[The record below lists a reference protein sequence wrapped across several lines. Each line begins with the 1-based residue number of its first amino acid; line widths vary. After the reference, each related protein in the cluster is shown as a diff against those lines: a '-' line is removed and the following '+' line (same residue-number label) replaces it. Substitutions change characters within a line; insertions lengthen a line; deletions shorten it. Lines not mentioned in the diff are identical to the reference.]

1 MISGGRANSGHIT
14 LRSGPAT
21 ALVLVVLMLIAS
33 FPAQLA
39 SADTAKTF
47 SDGKTAETLTYNAVG
62 KATVNVSVPDD
73 AAVKKAGFDIDSQ
86 ELAPGQGYP
95 MDVTVDVG
103 ADGSTEWA
111 FTGTGVGAVG
121 HQSLLSDGSSTG
133 TVKFSYSLGSID
145 TSLRLLLP
153 KFAKIKDGSLWV
165 DGNGSAYQ
173 PVQAQVLKG
182 TFMGTELGWSGA
194 NVGDLNHDGWDDLAV
209 SAMGQAKVYLFYG
222 GPGFDATPDMTF
234 SGPLNKYFG
243 NQIVGLGDVNGD
255 NIDDMAISENGSLA
269 VRVYFGGPN
278 LDPIPDLNL
287 TGQPA
292 LITYYGYCIAGG
304 SDLNGDGFNDIA
316 VGDYFY
322 DNTNEGRVYIYKGGP
337 AIDNVSDYILTVG
350 MFYPLAHSLAMGGD
364 LDGDGWD
371 DLAVGD
377 PDLGGFS
384 MGGKV
389 YIFKGGP
396 GFGGPPITKAVSLI
410 RDDLFAWDM
419 DIRHDVNG
427 DGIDDLI
434 VGAPDNGTGRVY
446 IYWGRANWPGTAG
459 PSVTIFGE
467 VPGDFFGY
475 SVSGLGDL
483 NGDGLS
489 ELLVGAPGYSNSNF
503 YGKVYFI
510 NGSTNPQRPGATTI
524 VSKLANAYAGWW
536 VEDLGNILNDGGHDI
551 AISEAG
557 NDSNRGDVKIFRP
570 TWGLGAP
577 KLSLDTAVASGL
589 DVILQ
594 NGTRQATFTA
604 SDLQNA
610 LDGSSVHSTD
620 SYGNQFALLTFTVS
634 STGTGTMGLRGI
646 SINYTAQTAGVMSLK
661 NAFNAVLTKA
671 RTGGAS
677 GQKVPVPIS
686 VSAASKGRL
695 VLSGL
700 IVDYTPNKAPV
711 AIIDAVIPTAI
722 DAGDQ
727 VLLSGHGTDDSKV
740 VAFNWSSDLQGLLGD
755 TPNLSVNLTV
765 VGIHTISF
773 KVRDD
778 LGRWS
783 LPATAFVTVTKRDL
797 SPEVWIDSPAEGMMV
812 AGTVPVMGH
821 YSDPDAGDV
830 VNIEVSID
838 SGGWGAANTVP
849 ASGTWSFVWDAAN
862 ETDGSHVIT
871 ARAYDGHIYSALAIV
886 NVTVIHPVPGL
897 QIVPPTSVQAYP
909 GDRVEL
915 DFTVKNTGTGPGL
928 FRLGTSTDPYE
939 LVEMTTPTLEL
950 GPGNSSVVKVFV
962 HIDKAMKP
970 PADVDVGLK
979 ARLSDDPAITA
990 EGTATVHVLVK
1001 PPNPAEQ
1008 AVGIEA
1014 PQDALGKAG
1023 TEVTYVFKL
1032 TNKGTAQDSYDIKAV
1047 SKDGWTASI
1056 TVGGGAVTGP
1066 VKLDAGAK
1074 VDVTVTVQIP
1084 PKAKGNS
1091 LSELTLTV
1099 KSTNFPL
1106 VNASASVRTKVQAQ
1120 PVKTSVISV
1129 PYVQIGLVIV
1139 VAVVCAM
1146 GAVIGGTEWGT
1157 FGFFWLLIPL
1167 YSRLKKEAVL
1177 DNFKRGEINAFIRLN
1192 PGTYYNEIK
1201 KHLDVSNGVLTYH
1214 LNRLEFEGYIKS
1226 KVNGRYKHYFPAD
1239 MRIPDRIITL
1249 NDMQRALL
1257 KFIRDKKWVTQAEIS
1272 EQLDI
1277 PVPTVSRHLNRL
1289 IEAEMVAMEKR
1300 GNLNYYAIRGDWAGV
1315 LRPEEGAVST
1325 YDVGGSP
1332 ERVYQPSDQ
1341 QAYHNVD
1348 GHGPDGYHASDYQ
1361 PPPDEPPEYRQ

>member
-1 MISGGRANSGHIT
+1 
-14 LRSGPAT
+14 
-21 ALVLVVLMLIAS
+21 MLLAIL
-33 FPAQLA
+33 PAQLA
-39 SADTAKTF
+39 GADTTTTF
-47 SDGKTAETLTYNAVG
+47 SDGKTAETLTYNAAG

-73 AAVKKAGFDIDSQ
+73 AIVKKAGFDVDSQ
-86 ELAPGQGYP
+86 ELALGQGYP
-95 MDVTVDVG
+95 MEVSVDVG
-103 ADGSTEWA
+103 ADGSTEWS
-111 FTGTGVGAVG
+111 FKGTGVGALG
-121 HQSLLSDGSSTG
+121 HQSLLNDGSATG
-133 TVKFSYSLGSID
+133 SIKFSSSSGGSD

-173 PVQAQVLKG
+173 PVQTQVLKG
-182 TFMGTELGWSGA
+182 AAINAELGWSGA
-194 NVGDLNHDGWDDLAV
+194 NVGDLNKDGWDDLAV
-209 SAMGQAKVYLFYG
+209 SAMGMAKVYLFYG
-222 GPGFDATPDMTF
+222 GPGFDGQPDMTF
-234 SGPLNKYFG
+234 TGPINRYFG

-269 VRVYFGGPN
+269 VRVYFGGPG
-278 LDPIPDLNL
+278 LDAIPDLNL

-292 LITYYGYCIAGG
+292 LFTYYGYCVAGG

-322 DNTNEGRVYIYKGGP
+322 DTANEGRVYVYKGGP
-337 AIDNVSDYILTVG
+337 AIDNVSDYILTIG

-364 LDGDGWD
+364 LTGDGWD

-389 YIFKGGP
+389 YIYKGGP

-419 DIRHDVNG
+419 DISHDING

-467 VPGDFFGY
+467 ASGDFFGY

-489 ELLVGAPGYSNSNF
+489 ELLVGAPGYGAGKF

-524 VSKLANAYAGWW
+524 VGNLINAYAGWW
-536 VEDLGNILNDGGHDI
+536 VEDLGNIANDGGHDI
-551 AISEAG
+551 AVSEAG

-577 KLSLDTAVASGL
+577 KLSLGTAVASGL
-589 DVILQ
+589 DVPLL

-604 SDLQNA
+604 TDLQAA
-610 LDGSSVHSTD
+610 LDQSMVCSTD
-620 SYGNQFALLTFTVS
+620 GFGNQFCLMTFTAS
-634 STGTGTMGLRGI
+634 STGAGNMRLRGI
-646 SINYTAQTAGVMSLK
+646 SINYTARTAGVMPLRD
-661 NAFNAVLTKA
+661 AFNAYLAKSKA
-671 RTGGAS
+671 NGATGL
-677 GQKVPVPIS
+677 KVPVPIS
-686 VSAASKGRL
+686 VSAISKGRL
-695 VLSGL
+695 MLSGL
-700 IVDYTPNKAPV
+700 SVDYSPNKAPV
-711 AIIDAVIPTAI
+711 AFIDGLSPTNIEAGEQVI
-722 DAGDQ
+722 
-727 VLLSGHGTDDSKV
+727 LSGHGTDDSKV
-740 VAFNWSSDLQGLLGD
+740 VAFNWSSDLQGLLGK
-755 TPNLSVNLTV
+755 TPNLEVALTV
-765 VGIHTISF
+765 VGTHNITF
-773 KVRDD
+773 RVQDD

-783 LPATAFVTVTKRDL
+783 LPASATVTVTKQDHPPMVFIGTPLEGQRVTGLVAVTGRYTDQDTG
-797 SPEVWIDSPAEGMMV
+797 DS
-812 AGTVPVMGH
+812 VPV
-821 YSDPDAGDV
+821 D
-830 VNIEVSID
+830 VSID
-838 SGGWGAANTVP
+838 NGGWGAASVVLTNGN
-849 ASGTWSFVWDAAN
+849 SGTYTYIWDAAN
-862 ETDGSHVIT
+862 ETDGAHAIT
-871 ARAYDGHIYSALAIV
+871 ARAYDGHLYSALALV
-886 NVTVIHPVPGL
+886 NVTVFHPVPGI
-897 QIVPPTSVQAYP
+897 QVIPPSSMQAYP
-909 GDRVEL
+909 GDRIEV

-928 FRLGTSTDPYE
+928 FRLGTNTDPYE

-962 HIDKAMKP
+962 HVDKATKP
-970 PADVDVGLK
+970 PADIDVGLR
-979 ARLSDDPAITA
+979 ARLSDDPAIAA
-990 EGTATVHVLVK
+990 EATVTVHVIVK
-1001 PPNPAEQ
+1001 PPNPSEQ

-1014 PQDALGKAG
+1014 PQDGSGKAG
-1023 TEVTYVFKL
+1023 TEITYVFKL

-1066 VKLDAGAK
+1066 VKLDSGGK
-1074 VDVTVTVQIP
+1074 IDVTVTVQIP
-1084 PKAKGNS
+1084 PKAKGKS

-1106 VNASASVRTKVQAQ
+1106 VNASATVRTKVLAQ

-1129 PYVQIGLVIV
+1129 PYVQIGIVIV
-1139 VAVVCAM
+1139 VSTVCAM
-1146 GAVIGGTEWGT
+1146 GAIIGGTEWGT

-1214 LNRLEFEGYIKS
+1214 LNRLQFEGYIKS

-1239 MRIPDRIITL
+1239 MRIPARIITL

-1257 KFIRDKKWVTQAEIS
+1257 KFIRDKKWVTQAQIS

-1289 IEAEMVAMEKR
+1289 IVAEMVTVEKR
-1300 GNLNYYAIRGDWAGV
+1300 GNLNYYAIRGDWAGAQQS
-1315 LRPEEGAVST
+1315 EDSSVST

-1332 ERVYQPSDQ
+1332 EQVYRQGDQ
-1341 QAYHNVD
+1341 QGYYNVD
-1348 GHGPDGYHASDYQ
+1348 DHGPDGYRASDYQ
-1361 PPPDEPPEYRQ
+1361 QPPDQPPEYRQ